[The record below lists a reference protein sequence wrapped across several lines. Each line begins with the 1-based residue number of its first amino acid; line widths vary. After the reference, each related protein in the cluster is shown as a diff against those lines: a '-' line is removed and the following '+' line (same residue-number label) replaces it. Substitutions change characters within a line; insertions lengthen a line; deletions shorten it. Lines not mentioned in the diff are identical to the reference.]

1 MMACRIAGIA
11 AAVCTALALS
21 TPSVLAQSADEMT
34 SAAKPV
40 TKAAP
45 AKGQSSKKSRPAK
58 GKATKAET
66 APSKSKARRSKAKT
80 PARLPAGDTPAA
92 VAANPAAAAKPLEPR
107 SVPVGSLPGP
117 IVALHNCA
125 PVKDRVSLVQ
135 ETYAKSVLFFVSC
148 PAKERGGYELQAV
161 YEARDAKGAGAR
173 RVIFEVPGADGAL
186 ASVDAIPSAIPA
198 REAYFETVEERKLVR
213 VRNAP
218 AWITGAWRPDDR
230 EGVCSAVGHWRVEG
244 GKAELWLW
252 EEARE
257 CPKDAAPKYETKID
271 KKPPPLVGR

>member
-1 MMACRIAGIA
+1 MMPHRFPVIA
-11 AAVCTALALS
+11 AAVCVALVL
-21 TPSVLAQSADEMT
+21 TVPSALAQSADEMT

-40 TKAAP
+40 TKPAP
-45 AKGQSSKKSRPAK
+45 ARGQSPKKSRPAK
-58 GKATKAET
+58 SKATKAQP
-66 APSKSKARRSKAKT
+66 APSKSKAPRRKAKA
-80 PARLPAGDTPAA
+80 PATLPTSDA
-92 VAANPAAAAKPLEPR
+92 PAAAAKPVESR

-173 RVIFEVPGADGAL
+173 RVTFEVPGADGAI

-198 REAYFETVEERKLVR
+198 REAYFETVEERKVVR

-230 EGVCSAVGHWRVEG
+230 EGVCSAVGHWRVAN

-257 CPKDAAPKYETKID
+257 CPKDGAPKYETKID